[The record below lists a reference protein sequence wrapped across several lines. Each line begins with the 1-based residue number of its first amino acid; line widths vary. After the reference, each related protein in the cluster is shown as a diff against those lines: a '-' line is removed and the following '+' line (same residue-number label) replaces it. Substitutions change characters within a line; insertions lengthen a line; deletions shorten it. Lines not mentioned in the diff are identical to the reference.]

1 MDPIAGFSMADMPV
15 TETAMPL
22 SFESGA
28 EPTTPKGGFMDVL
41 QEALGEV
48 QAATDASKQITDDA
62 LLGKSV
68 DIHEIMIAGAKA
80 EVMTQLT
87 SAVTNKVAQAYQ
99 TLANMQV

>member
-1 MDPIAGFSMADMPV
+1 MDPVSAFTMAEMNV

-22 SFESGA
+22 SFEEVA
-28 EPTTPKGGFMDVL
+28 DPTPRKGGFMEVL
-41 QEALGEV
+41 EEALGEV
-48 QAATDASKQITDDA
+48 QGAVDASKAVTDDA
-62 LLGKSV
+62 LMGKPV
-68 DIHEIMIAGAKA
+68 DIHEVMIAGAKA